1 MGSEIMS
8 PPSEYFKSYL
18 GKVLVNALVRCASI
32 RPKDP
37 IDYLSYELEKCSYSN
52 ERMQQKTTRPHPQE
66 ASLYLRNAFGSSL
79 KQALFEAILMKPEN
93 PIAALAGRLE
103 KTHVDKIALGFK
115 SSKLTRFYRQTA
127 PVITDIRSLTSK
139 GLLNRKVYCLP
150 FLLLDNRIKN
160 GWKESFCEE

>member
-18 GKVLVNALVRCASI
+18 GKVLVNALVRCASKK
-32 RPKDP
+32 PKDP
-37 IDYLSYELEKCSYSN
+37 IDYLSYELERCSYSN
-52 ERMQQKTTRPHPQE
+52 ERMHLKTLKHRPQE
-66 ASLYLRNAFGSSL
+66 ASLYFRNAFGSSL
-79 KQALFEAILMKPEN
+79 KQALFEAILMKPGN
-93 PIAALAGRLE
+93 PIAAVAGRLE
-103 KTHVDKIALGFK
+103 KTHVDALGSK

-139 GLLNRKVYCLP
+139 GLLNRTAYCLL

-160 GWKESFCEE
+160 GWKERFCEE

>member
-37 IDYLSYELEKCSYSN
+37 IDYLSYEIEKCSN
-52 ERMQQKTTRPHPQE
+52 ERMQLKTLKPRPQE
-66 ASLYLRNAFGSSL
+66 ASLYFRNAFGSSL

-93 PIAALAGRLE
+93 PIAAVAGRLE
-103 KTHVDKIALGFK
+103 KTHVDRIALGSK

-139 GLLNRKVYCLP
+139 GLLNRTVYCLL

>member
-18 GKVLVNALVRCASI
+18 GKVLVNSLVRCASKK
-32 RPKDP
+32 PKDP
-37 IDYLSYELEKCSYSN
+37 IDYLSYELERCSCSN
-52 ERMQQKTTRPHPQE
+52 ERMQLRRTKAQPQE
-66 ASLYLRNAFGSSL
+66 ASLYFRNTFGSSL

-93 PIAALAGRLE
+93 PIAAVSGRQE
-103 KTHVDKIALGFK
+103 KTHVDALRSK
-115 SSKLTRFYRQTA
+115 SSRLTRFYRQTA

-139 GLLNRKVYCLP
+139 GLLNRKVYCFP